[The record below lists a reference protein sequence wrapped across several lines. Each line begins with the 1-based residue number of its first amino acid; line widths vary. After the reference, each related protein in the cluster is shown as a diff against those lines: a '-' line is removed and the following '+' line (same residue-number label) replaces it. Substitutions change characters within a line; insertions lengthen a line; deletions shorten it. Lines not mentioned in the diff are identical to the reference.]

1 MVSPLGVAA
10 DARLPQFTWSSDTDT
25 VDDHTAFGTALGA
38 HFKATIQARFADL
51 RAHGQLGQMLQ
62 TYNTSAGSALY
73 DGFLKTHERLAPSA
87 IAELRGLAAG
97 AALPFEQIFLQNIP
111 LEFTDCSA
119 ASGLAPPRRP
129 RDDHCSDFQL
139 CDPAGACAVGHN
151 EDNDAV
157 DLNRTALVGARF
169 GARSWTAY
177 TYLGELPSGAFGF
190 NADVAFTLNWVGP
203 TDVVCPG
210 LGRGFVSRALLD
222 AAGPTPATPSIL
234 TQLKAGEPV
243 CRTLFVPKTASE
255 TLFCP
260 AFNER
265 GYGAR

>member
-1 MVSPLGVAA
+1 MLSLLSLGEADAADARIPQFAGAHIA

-73 DGFLKTHERLAPSA
+73 NGFLQTHERLAPSA
-87 IAELRGLAAG
+87 VAELRGLAAG
-97 AALPFEQIFLQNIP
+97 AAVPFQQIFLQNIP

-139 CDPAGACAVGHN
+139 CDPAGACAC
-151 EDNDAV
+151 
-157 DLNRTALVGARF
+157 LL
-169 GARSWTAY
+169 Y
-177 TYLGELPSGAFGF
+177 TSPSPR
-190 NADVAFTLNWVGP
+190 DQ
-203 TDVVCPG
+203 
-210 LGRGFVSRALLD
+210 RGSRM
-222 AAGPTPATPSIL
+222 PSS
-234 TQLKAGEPV
+234 A
-243 CRTLFVPKTASE
+243 
-255 TLFCP
+255 
-260 AFNER
+260 
-265 GYGAR
+265 